1 MANEL
6 SIYQKISD
14 PLKAV
19 EAVGTAIARCG
30 MFGVANEAQGQVLAL
45 TCLLENKSPVEVMRH
60 YHLITTATGGTK
72 LAKKAESMLADFMAA
87 GGKWVWKSTTDIEA
101 KAHVEYGDN
110 KMDVSYT
117 IEEAKRAFY
126 GYRKNKNSGALEL
139 DPQSNWVK
147 IPATMLRWRLVANT
161 IRMIAPAISA
171 GIYTPEEIQD
181 TVTLTDYS
189 VNPSPL
195 FAKPEQSSAKSE
207 QSPVESGQ
215 TPLEKAAEAVP
226 SVANLVDAANAEPLW
241 GVAELRALIAE
252 SPEIEESDVVG
263 WLQARDWLKAD
274 EPLDNLPEHHL
285 RYIRTGTAQNPAK
298 FFEAVVKFKRA
309 KAQERK
315 DES

>member
-60 YHLITTATGGTK
+60 YHLITTKSGGTK

-87 GGKWVWKSTTDIEA
+87 GGKWRWTLTTDTEA
-101 KAHVEYGDN
+101 KANVDYGEN
-110 KMDVSYT
+110 KLAVSYT
-117 IEEAKRAFY
+117 IEEAKRA
-126 GYRKNKNSGALEL
+126 GYVKP
-139 DPQSNWVK
+139 DSNWVR

-181 TVTLTDYS
+181 TVAITDYE
-189 VNPSPL
+189 VKPAPL

-207 QSPVESGQ
+207 QSSGESGQ
-215 TPLEKAAEAVP
+215 TPLEKAADAVP

-252 SPEIEESDVVG
+252 SPEIEEADVVG
-263 WLQARDWLKAD
+263 WLHARDWLKAD

-315 DES
+315 DEN